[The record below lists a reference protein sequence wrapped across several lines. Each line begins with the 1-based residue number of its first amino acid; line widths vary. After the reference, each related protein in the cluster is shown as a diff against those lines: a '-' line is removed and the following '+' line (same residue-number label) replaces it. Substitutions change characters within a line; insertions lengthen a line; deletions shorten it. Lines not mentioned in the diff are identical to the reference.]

1 MGSRES
7 RVVAATGAG
16 LIVLTSQICPG
27 TGACPV
33 VINNMVVWRDTH
45 HLTAT
50 FSATLGPAIDEQ
62 LVKILVQWDHPA
74 TPRIPF

>member
-1 MGSRES
+1 MGLREQGAS
-7 RVVAATGAG
+7 QATGAG
-16 LIVLTSQICPG
+16 LIDLTQSICPG
-27 TGACPV
+27 TADCPA